1 MKLSCF
7 AATVNALPAI
17 CTTRRATDVKFEPLT
32 WADLQDTGNA
42 QSQLVL
48 VAIARHADWDNGTCY
63 PSQRALSEMA
73 KCSARTIR
81 RHIKQLVSDGFITIS
96 ERFAEGGERTSNL
109 FTLVG
114 YADWVRGLRQGGGVA
129 KPKRAKRYRDDDLP
143 DDEPPSGSDSHGG
156 DETPPHGQSDQGG
169 EGVDNLSMPRG
180 QLLTIPPGQ
189 QVTRPN
195 EPSLELS
202 LEPSPLTPRAGGQ
215 QVKIDR
221 KGKWLAGLRGSGRNR
236 NGVENFVAPLL
247 ASDKRLSLGEDQAA
261 TLAEWAGLAQD
272 LPAPALTAAVK
283 RLTEQSKK
291 VTSADVRQQLNV
303 ARTAGAMIVIRRG
316 SPQWSAWLDHWRRTE
331 PKLAQ
336 LVGRADAWQA
346 PADFPPGHVAKH
358 AGGAA

>member
-1 MKLSCF
+1 M
-7 AATVNALPAI
+7 
-17 CTTRRATDVKFEPLT
+17 KFEPLT

-81 RHIKQLVSDGFITIS
+81 RHIKQLVADGFITIS

-114 YADWVRGLRQGGGVA
+114 YVDWVRGLRQGGGVA
-129 KPKRAKRYRDDDLP
+129 KPKRAKRYRDDDLS
-143 DDEPPSGSDSHGG
+143 DDEPPAGSEPDGG
-156 DETPPHGQSDQGG
+156 DETPPPGQVGQGG
-169 EGVDNLSMPRG
+169 EGVDNLSIPRG
-180 QLLTIPPGQ
+180 QQVSIPPGQ
-189 QVTRPN
+189 QVSRPN

-202 LEPSPLTPRAGGQ
+202 LEPSPLTPRAGGKQ
-215 QVKIDR
+215 AKIDR
-221 KGKWLAGLRGSGRNR
+221 KAKWIADLRGAGRNR
-236 NGVENFVAPLL
+236 NGVENFVVPLL
-247 ASDKRLSLGEDQAA
+247 ASDKRLSLGDDQGA

-272 LPAPALTAAVK
+272 LPTPALTAAVK
-283 RLTEQSKK
+283 RLTDQPKK

-316 SPQWSAWLDHWRRTE
+316 SPQWSAWMDHWRSHDPVRA
-331 PKLAQ
+331 KLASKY
-336 LVGRADAWQA
+336 DAWQA
-346 PADFPPGHVAKH
+346 PADFPPGHAATH